1 MSCIELG
8 ICEVITMKELSLY
21 IHIPFCVRKCNY
33 CDFLSAPATTAVQ
46 EQYLHALLHEI
57 KGRSTAFRD
66 RLVNTIFIGGGTP
79 SIMPAEH
86 IELIMNMVKSC
97 FNIATEAEI
106 SIEVNPGTV
115 KCKDDFDKYKAAG
128 INRISIGLQSAND
141 DELKT
146 LGRIHTYSDF
156 VQTWEWAREAG
167 FDNIN
172 VDVMAA
178 LPGQTIESYE
188 ETLHKICALGPEHIS
203 AYSLIIEEGTPFF
216 EQYSH
221 LLENEEYE
229 EKDRAMYALTERLL
243 AGYGYKRYEIS
254 NYARE
259 NKACRHNLV
268 YWKRLDYL
276 GLGIGAASLINNM
289 RYKNTD
295 AIEEYINTGGMS
307 DYCEVQK
314 LSVSEQMEEF
324 MILGLRLTEGILKD
338 EFYRLFNC
346 SIESV
351 YGDVLTKNEQDGL
364 LNTDDKGARL
374 TSKGLDLSNYVF
386 VQFT

>member
-1 MSCIELG
+1 
-8 ICEVITMKELSLY
+8 MKELSLY

-33 CDFLSAPATTAVQ
+33 CDFLSAPATKTVQ
-46 EQYLHALLHEI
+46 EQYLHALLREI
-57 KGRSTAFRD
+57 KERSVAFSD
-66 RLVNTIFIGGGTP
+66 RIVSTVFIGGGTP
-79 SIMPAEH
+79 SIIPAEQ
-86 IELIMNMVKSC
+86 IESIINVVKSS
-97 FNIATEAEI
+97 FNIAAEVEI
-106 SIEVNPGTV
+106 SIEINPGTV
-115 KCKDDFDKYKAAG
+115 KSKGDFDIYKSAG

-141 DELKT
+141 EELRT

-156 VQTWEWAREAG
+156 LQTWEWARAAG

-172 VDVMAA
+172 IDVMAA
-178 LPGQTIESYE
+178 LPDQTIESYE
-188 ETLHKICALGPEHIS
+188 ETLHKVCSLGPEHIS

-216 EQYSH
+216 EQYAN

-229 EKDRAMYALTERLL
+229 EKDRAMYALTEKIL

-276 GLGIGAASLINNM
+276 GLGIGAASLINNV

-295 AIEEYINTGGMS
+295 EIEEYISEGGAP
-307 DYCEVQK
+307 DYYEVQK
-314 LSVSEQMEEF
+314 LSVREQMEEF

-338 EFYRLFNC
+338 EFYGLFNC
-346 SIESV
+346 RIESV
-351 YGDVLTKNEQDGL
+351 YGDVLVKNGQDGL
-364 LNTDDKGARL
+364 LNIDDKSVRL